1 MAECPSERVARML
14 WCCDLRTPGENLL
27 SCIPMAVRLSSC
39 FRGKYFL
46 NLVSTSLCYFFWLVQ
61 TQANNTAS
69 LRIIDVPSWKRPKR
83 IIESNWLPDSSF
95 DALCLI
101 LFLGQNGALEIL
113 PGWRWCSHLQTQI
126 LITKASPQLAHTSCS
141 SVTWELPSPA
151 RDGKGITSSQ
161 RAHSSEGGSG
171 GRSAKG

>member
-1 MAECPSERVARML
+1 ML
-14 WCCDLRTPGENLL
+14 WCCGLRTPGENLL

-46 NLVSTSLCYFFWLVQ
+46 NVVSTSLCYFFWLVQ

-69 LRIIDVPSWKRPKR
+69 LRIIDVPSWKRPIR

-126 LITKASPQLAHTSCS
+126 LSLPPAGTH
-141 SVTWELPSPA
+141 ELFFCVLRAPIA
-151 RDGKGITSSQ
+151 SQ
-161 RAHSSEGGSG
+161 RWQRDHLVSKGSQF
-171 GRSAKG
+171 GRGKWGKEC